1 MRCSVQKFL
10 SNVSIEG
17 TSEQKVLF
25 IFCRI
30 YTKYTIYTIGGG
42 VEREMDGWMVY
53 CLISGLTIT
62 ILWVNDM
69 YT

>member
-1 MRCSVQKFL
+1 MSVYREQVSNKCSSFL
-10 SNVSIEG
+10 
-17 TSEQKVLF
+17 
-25 IFCRI
+25 CRI
-30 YTKYTIYTIGGG
+30 YTKYTIYTIGGGG